1 MQNERPARKVVV
13 SRFIAHFALLILN
26 MPSTHTITRRV
37 EFSETD
43 LAGIMHFSN
52 FFRFMETAEHDFYRR
67 LGLKL
72 VTKNPDGSSIGWP
85 RVSATCDYKRPLR
98 FEDEVDVMLRVAKKT
113 DKSITYEFTFRKKG
127 DADDAAQ
134 GAVTIVCCSFRE
146 GRMQATLIPKEF
158 NEKIEV
164 AG

>member
-1 MQNERPARKVVV
+1 
-13 SRFIAHFALLILN
+13 

-52 FFRFMETAEHDFYRR
+52 FFRFMESVEHDFYRR

-72 VTKNPDGSSIGWP
+72 VTECTDGSSIGWP
-85 RVSATCDYKRPLR
+85 RVSAACDYKRPLK
-98 FEDEVDVMLRVAKKT
+98 FEDEVDVTLKVAKKT
-113 DKSITYEFTFRKKG
+113 EKAITYEFSFTKKG
-127 DADDAAQ
+127 ETEEVAH
-134 GAVTIVCCSFRE
+134 GTLTVVCCSFRN
-146 GRMQATLIPKEF
+146 GKVQATLIPKEF

-164 AG
+164 AA

>member
-1 MQNERPARKVVV
+1 
-13 SRFIAHFALLILN
+13 

-72 VTKNPDGSSIGWP
+72 VTKTADGSSIGWP

-98 FEDEVDVMLRVAKKT
+98 FEDEVDVTLKVAKKT
-113 DKSITYEFTFRKKG
+113 DKAITYAFTFRKKG
-127 DADDAAQ
+127 DPDDAAQ
-134 GAVTIVCCSFRE
+134 GTVTIVCCSFRE